1 MKPILA
7 IFPILLLYWN
17 SAAQN
22 IESITL
28 RIDQVLNLKTNELSG
43 GDGSYISYSKGSAEV
58 RFYPETKIID
68 RTALDR
74 NYIEREGS
82 VSDFKVDRKGRYKF
96 RINIEDNHNTQDF
109 YIDVAVDLE
118 NKVYNGTVYY
128 YGKPQSWII
137 GPITY
142 LKMEGE
148 SKATIPSW
156 RKNLP
161 PKEPIASFDGGS
173 SNKFQ
178 IWVDKHKRYPRKA
191 KKQGLHGRV
200 IVRFTIDE
208 TGKLVDAKVIIG
220 VDEILDKEALRVVLA
235 APDKW
240 LPALKYGKPVKQT
253 YTLPVIFEKQ
263 DKK

>member
-1 MKPILA
+1 MKRILA
-7 IFPILLLYWN
+7 IFSVLLLYWN

-43 GDGSYISYSKGSAEV
+43 GDGSWISYSKGSAKV
-58 RFYPETKIID
+58 RFYPETKIIA

-74 NYIEREGS
+74 NYIERESS
-82 VSDFKVDRKGRYKF
+82 VSDFMVDRKGRYKF

-118 NKVYNGTVYY
+118 NKVYDGTVYY

-142 LKMEGE
+142 LKMEGDSE
-148 SKATIPSW
+148 VTIP
-156 RKNLP
+156 RMKNLP
-161 PKEPIASFDGGS
+161 PKEPIASFDGDGPY
-173 SNKFQ
+173 KFR

-191 KKQGLHGRV
+191 KKLGLHGRV
-200 IVRFTIDE
+200 IVQFTIDE
-208 TGKLVDAKVIIG
+208 TGKLVDAKVIRG

-240 LPALKYGKPVKQT
+240 LPVVKNGKPIKQI
-253 YTLPVIFEKQ
+253 YTMPVIFEIP
-263 DKK
+263 D

>member
-1 MKPILA
+1 MKRILA
-7 IFPILLLYWN
+7 IFSVLLLYWN

-43 GDGSYISYSKGSAEV
+43 GDGSYISFSKGSAKV

-82 VSDFKVDRKGRYKF
+82 VSDFMVDRKGRYKF

-109 YIDVAVDLE
+109 YIDVTVDLE

-142 LKMEGE
+142 LKMEGDSE
-148 SKATIPSW
+148 VTIPSW

>member
-1 MKPILA
+1 MKRILV
-7 IFPILLLYWN
+7 IFAALLLYWS

-43 GDGSYISYSKGSAEV
+43 GDGSYISYRNGSAKV

-109 YIDVAVDLE
+109 YINVTVDLE

-142 LKMEGE
+142 LKMQGDSE
-148 SKATIPSW
+148 ATIPSW

-161 PKEPIASFDGGS
+161 PKEPIASFDGDGPY
-173 SNKFQ
+173 KFR

-200 IVRFTIDE
+200 IVQFAIDE
-208 TGKLVDAKVIIG
+208 TGKLVDAKVIRG
-220 VDEILDKEALRVVLA
+220 VDKILDKEALRVVLA

-240 LPALKYGKPVKQT
+240 LPALKNGKQVKQT

>member
-1 MKPILA
+1 M
-7 IFPILLLYWN
+7 
-17 SAAQN
+17 
-22 IESITL
+22 
-28 RIDQVLNLKTNELSG
+28 
-43 GDGSYISYSKGSAEV
+43 
-58 RFYPETKIID
+58 
-68 RTALDR
+68 
-74 NYIEREGS
+74 
-82 VSDFKVDRKGRYKF
+82 VDRKGRYKF

-128 YGKPQSWII
+128 YRKPQSWII

-161 PKEPIASFDGGS
+161 PKEPIASFDGDGPY
-173 SNKFQ
+173 KFR
-178 IWVDKHKRYPRKA
+178 IWINKHKRYPRKA
-191 KKQGLHGRV
+191 KKLGLHGRV
-200 IVRFTIDE
+200 IVLFAIDE
-208 TGKLVDAKVIIG
+208 TGKLVDAKVIRG

-240 LPALKYGKPVKQT
+240 LPALKYGKPIKQI
-253 YTLPVIFEKQ
+253 YTMPVIFEIP
-263 DKK
+263 D

>member
-1 MKPILA
+1 MKRILA
-7 IFPILLLYWN
+7 IFPILLLYW
-17 SAAQN
+17 SSVAQN
-22 IESITL
+22 IESISL
-28 RIDQVLNLKTNELSG
+28 RIDQVINLKTNELSG
-43 GDGSYISYSKGSAEV
+43 GDDSYISYSKGSAKV

-74 NYIEREGS
+74 NYIERKGS
-82 VSDFKVDRKGRYKF
+82 VSDFMVDRKGRYKF

-128 YGKPQSWII
+128 YRKPQSWII

-161 PKEPIASFDGGS
+161 PKEPLASFDGGS
-173 SNKFQ
+173 SKKFQ

-191 KKQGLHGRV
+191 KKLGLHGRV
-200 IVRFTIDE
+200 IVQFAIDE
-208 TGKLVDAKVIIG
+208 TGKLVDAKVIRG

-240 LPALKYGKPVKQT
+240 LPALKYGKPIKRI
-253 YTLPVIFEKQ
+253 YTMPVIFEIP
-263 DKK
+263 D

>member
-1 MKPILA
+1 MKRILA
-7 IFPILLLYWN
+7 IFSVLLLYWN
-17 SAAQN
+17 SAAQK

-43 GDGSYISYSKGSAEV
+43 GDGSWISYSKGSAEV
-58 RFYPETKIID
+58 RFYPETKIIN

-74 NYIEREGS
+74 NYFEREGS
-82 VSDFKVDRKGRYKF
+82 VSDYRIDRKGRHKF
-96 RINIEDNHNTQDF
+96 RINIEDNHNTRDF
-109 YIDVAVDLE
+109 YIDIVIDPEL
-118 NKVYNGTVYY
+118 KKYNGTVYY
-128 YGKPQSWII
+128 YGKPQSRIL
-137 GPITY
+137 GPTTY

-148 SKATIPSW
+148 SKATIPTL
-156 RKNLP
+156 KNFP
-161 PKEPIASFDGGS
+161 PKEPLASFDGGS

-220 VDEILDKEALRVVLA
+220 VDEILDKEALRVIQA

-240 LPALKYGKPVKQT
+240 MPVVKYGKPIKQI
-253 YTLPVIFEKQ
+253 YTMPVIFEIP
-263 DKK
+263 D

>member
-1 MKPILA
+1 MKRILA
-7 IFPILLLYWN
+7 IFPVLLICWSSY
-17 SAAQN
+17 AQN

-43 GDGSYISYSKGSAEV
+43 GDGSWISYSKGSAKV
-58 RFYPETKIID
+58 RFYPETKIIN

-82 VSDFKVDRKGRYKF
+82 VSDFMVDRKGRYKF
-96 RINIEDNHNTQDF
+96 RLNIEDNHNTQDF

-142 LKMEGE
+142 LKMQGDSE
-148 SKATIPSW
+148 ATIPSW

-161 PKEPIASFDGGS
+161 PKEPIASFDGDGPY
-173 SNKFQ
+173 KFR

-191 KKQGLHGRV
+191 KKLGLHGRV
-200 IVRFTIDE
+200 IVLFAIDE
-208 TGKLVDAKVIIG
+208 TGKLVDARVIRG

-235 APDKW
+235 APAKW

>member
-1 MKPILA
+1 MKRILA
-7 IFPILLLYWN
+7 IVLVLLLYWN

-28 RIDQVLNLKTNELSG
+28 RIDQALNLKTNELSG
-43 GDGSYISYSKGSAEV
+43 GDGSYISYSKGSAKV

-82 VSDFKVDRKGRYKF
+82 VSDFMVDRKGRYKF
-96 RINIEDNHNTQDF
+96 RLNIENNHNTQDF

-142 LKMEGE
+142 LKMQGDSE
-148 SKATIPSW
+148 ATIPSW

-161 PKEPIASFDGGS
+161 PKEPIASFDGDGPY
-173 SNKFQ
+173 KFR

-200 IVRFTIDE
+200 IVLFTIDE
-208 TGKLVDAKVIIG
+208 TGKLVDAKVIRG
-220 VDEILDKEALRVVLA
+220 VDELLDKEALRVILA

-253 YTLPVIFEKQ
+253 YTLPVIFEEHG
-263 DKK
+263 KK

>member
-1 MKPILA
+1 MKRILA
-7 IFPILLLYWN
+7 IFPVLLLYWS

-43 GDGSYISYSKGSAEV
+43 GDGSYISYSKGPAKV

-82 VSDFKVDRKGRYKF
+82 ASDFMVDRKGRYKF

-128 YGKPQSWII
+128 YGKPQRWII

-142 LKMEGE
+142 LKMQGDSE
-148 SKATIPSW
+148 ATIPSW

-161 PKEPIASFDGGS
+161 PKEPIASFDGDGPY
-173 SNKFQ
+173 KFR

-200 IVRFTIDE
+200 IVQFTIDE
-208 TGKLVDAKVIIG
+208 TGKLVDAKVIRG
-220 VDEILDKEALRVVLA
+220 VDELLDKEALRVILA

-253 YTLPVIFEKQ
+253 YTLPVIFKEQ
-263 DKK
+263 GKK

>member
-1 MKPILA
+1 MKRILA
-7 IFPILLLYWN
+7 IVLVLLLYWN

-28 RIDQVLNLKTNELSG
+28 RIDQALNLKTNELSG
-43 GDGSYISYSKGSAEV
+43 GDGSYISYSKGSAKV

-82 VSDFKVDRKGRYKF
+82 VSDFMVDRKGRYKF
-96 RINIEDNHNTQDF
+96 RLNIEDNHNTQDF

-142 LKMEGE
+142 LKMQGDSE
-148 SKATIPSW
+148 STIPSW

-161 PKEPIASFDGGS
+161 PKEPIASFDGDGPY
-173 SNKFQ
+173 KFR

-200 IVRFTIDE
+200 IVLFTIDE
-208 TGKLVDAKVIIG
+208 TGKLVDAKVIRG
-220 VDEILDKEALRVVLA
+220 VDEVLDKEALRVILA

-253 YTLPVIFEKQ
+253 YTLPVIFEEHG
-263 DKK
+263 KK

>member
-1 MKPILA
+1 MKRILA
-7 IFPILLLYWN
+7 IVLVLLLYWN

-28 RIDQVLNLKTNELSG
+28 RIDQALNLKTNELSG
-43 GDGSYISYSKGSAEV
+43 GDGSYISYSKGSAKV

-82 VSDFKVDRKGRYKF
+82 VSDFMVDRKGRYKF
-96 RINIEDNHNTQDF
+96 RLNIEDNHNTQDF

-142 LKMEGE
+142 LKMQGDSE
-148 SKATIPSW
+148 ATIPSW

-161 PKEPIASFDGGS
+161 PKEPIASFDGDGPY
-173 SNKFQ
+173 KFR

-191 KKQGLHGRV
+191 KKLELHGRV
-200 IVRFTIDE
+200 IVQFAIDE
-208 TGKLVDAKVIIG
+208 TGKLVDARVIRG

-235 APDKW
+235 APAKW

>member
-1 MKPILA
+1 MKRILA
-7 IFPILLLYWN
+7 IFPILLLYW
-17 SAAQN
+17 SSVAQN
-22 IESITL
+22 IESISL
-28 RIDQVLNLKTNELSG
+28 RIDQVINLKTNELSG
-43 GDGSYISYSKGSAEV
+43 GDDSYISYSKGSAKV
-58 RFYPETKIID
+58 RFYPETKIIN

-82 VSDFKVDRKGRYKF
+82 VSDFKVDRKGRHKF

-142 LKMEGE
+142 LKMQGDSE
-148 SKATIPSW
+148 STIPSW

-161 PKEPIASFDGGS
+161 PKEPIASFDGDGPY
-173 SNKFQ
+173 KFR

-191 KKQGLHGRV
+191 KKLGLHGRV
-200 IVRFTIDE
+200 IVLFAIDE
-208 TGKLVDAKVIIG
+208 TGKLVDARVIRG

-235 APDKW
+235 APAKW

>member
-1 MKPILA
+1 MKRILV
-7 IFPILLLYWN
+7 IFAALLLYWS
-17 SAAQN
+17 SAAQD

-43 GDGSYISYSKGSAEV
+43 GDGSWISYSKGSAKV
-58 RFYPETKIID
+58 RFYPETKIIN

-82 VSDFKVDRKGRYKF
+82 VSDFMVDRKGRYKF

-156 RKNLP
+156 MKNLP
-161 PKEPIASFDGGS
+161 PKEPIASFDGDGPY
-173 SNKFQ
+173 KFR

-191 KKQGLHGRV
+191 KKLGLHGRV
-200 IVRFTIDE
+200 IVLFAIDE
-208 TGKLVDAKVIIG
+208 TGKLVDAKVIRG

-240 LPALKYGKPVKQT
+240 LPAVRNGKPVRIT
-253 YTLPVIFEKQ
+253 YTFPVIFE
-263 DKK
+263 

>member
-1 MKPILA
+1 MKRILA
-7 IFPILLLYWN
+7 IFSVLLLYWN

-43 GDGSYISYSKGSAEV
+43 GDDSYISYSKGSAKV
-58 RFYPETKIID
+58 RFYPETKIIN

-74 NYIEREGS
+74 NYFEREGS
-82 VSDFKVDRKGRYKF
+82 VSDYRIDRKGRHKF

-128 YGKPQSWII
+128 YGKSQSWII

-161 PKEPIASFDGGS
+161 PKEPIASFDGDGPY
-173 SNKFQ
+173 KFR
-178 IWVDKHKRYPRKA
+178 IWVDKHKRFPRKA
-191 KKQGLHGRV
+191 KKLELHGRV
-200 IVRFTIDE
+200 IVQFAIDE
-208 TGKLVDAKVIIG
+208 TGKLIDAKVIRG
-220 VDEILDKEALRVVLA
+220 VDEILDKEALRVIQA

-240 LPALKYGKPVKQT
+240 MPVVKYGKPIKQI
-253 YTLPVIFEKQ
+253 YTMPVIFELP
-263 DKK
+263 D

>member
-1 MKPILA
+1 MKRILA
-7 IFPILLLYWN
+7 IFSVLLLYWN

-43 GDGSYISYSKGSAEV
+43 GDGSYISYRNGSAKV
-58 RFYPETKIID
+58 RFYPETKIIN

-82 VSDFKVDRKGRYKF
+82 VSDFMVDRKGRYKF

-128 YGKPQSWII
+128 YRKPQSWII

-156 RKNLP
+156 MKNMP
-161 PKEPIASFDGGS
+161 PKEPIASFDGDGPY
-173 SNKFQ
+173 KFR

-191 KKQGLHGRV
+191 KKLGLHGRV
-200 IVRFTIDE
+200 IVRFAIDE
-208 TGKLVDAKVIIG
+208 TGKLVDAKVIRG

>member
-1 MKPILA
+1 MKRILV
-7 IFPILLLYWN
+7 IFAALLLYW
-17 SAAQN
+17 SSVAQN

-28 RIDQVLNLKTNELSG
+28 RIDQVINLKTNELSG
-43 GDGSYISYSKGSAEV
+43 GDGSYISYRKGLAKV

-82 VSDFKVDRKGRYKF
+82 VSDYRIDRKGRHKF
-96 RINIEDNHNTQDF
+96 RINIEDNHNTRDF

-128 YGKPQSWII
+128 YGKSQSWII

-156 RKNLP
+156 MKNMP
-161 PKEPIASFDGGS
+161 PEEPIASFDGDGPY
-173 SNKFQ
+173 KFR

-191 KKQGLHGRV
+191 KKLGLHGRV
-200 IVRFTIDE
+200 IVMFAIDE
-208 TGKLVDAKVIIG
+208 TGKLVDAKVIRG

>member
-1 MKPILA
+1 MKRILA
-7 IFPILLLYWN
+7 IFSVLLLYWN

-43 GDGSYISYSKGSAEV
+43 GDGSYISYSKGSAKV
-58 RFYPETKIID
+58 RFYPETKIIN

-74 NYIEREGS
+74 NYFEREGF
-82 VSDFKVDRKGRYKF
+82 VSDYSIDRKGRHKF
-96 RINIEDNHNTQDF
+96 RINIEDNHNTRDF

-156 RKNLP
+156 MKNMP
-161 PKEPIASFDGGS
+161 PEEPIASFDGDGPY
-173 SNKFQ
+173 KFR

-200 IVRFTIDE
+200 IVLFTIDE
-208 TGKLVDAKVIIG
+208 TGNLVDAKVIRG
-220 VDEILDKEALRVVLA
+220 VDEILDKEALRVVLS